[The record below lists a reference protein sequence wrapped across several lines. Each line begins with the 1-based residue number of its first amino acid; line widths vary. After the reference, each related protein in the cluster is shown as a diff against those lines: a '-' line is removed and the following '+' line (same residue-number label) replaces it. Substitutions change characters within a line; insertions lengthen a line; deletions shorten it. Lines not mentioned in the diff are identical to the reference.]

1 MRRIGERAVVLGA
14 SIGGL
19 VAARVLT
26 EAFPQVT
33 LVDRDDLLEGAV
45 PRRGVP
51 QGPHTHALLARG
63 REVLEELFPG
73 LTDELLAYGA
83 QGADL
88 QQDVRFY
95 NDGHLLFRRPS
106 GMRGVGLTRPL
117 LEDRLRTR
125 VRGLPGVELLTP
137 ADGEPV
143 MTGGRVTGVR
153 IHPGPNGSPPAVL
166 DADLVVDAT
175 GRGSHIPAW
184 LESAGFPRPAETT
197 IELGVGYSTW
207 IFPRRPDDLAGD
219 SGVLIGATVRAP
231 RFGAAVLVECDRWMI
246 TAGGYQGDRPPTD
259 LDSFREYLTGLPVPD
274 LAELVAEL
282 EPVEAPRA
290 YRFQSSTRRHYERL
304 TRFPDGL
311 LVIGDALSSFNPIY
325 GQGMTV
331 VALEARALR
340 DLLAEGG
347 TDLPRRFFREAAR
360 LIDIPWDIAA
370 GGDLRIPVVPG
381 PRPLR
386 TRLVNRYVGRVQA
399 VAAVDPE
406 VGLAFLRVANLVE
419 SPEALLRPR
428 VALRLAAASLR
439 APSRPK
445 RAAGRRPG
453 IPSSFLHT
461 WLTGR
466 PSTSQSA
473 GQGDR
478 AGKRHDAEHGGVVQ
492 RTQHAGQGQ
501 PRRVE

>member
-1 MRRIGERAVVLGA
+1 MRQIGERAVVLGA

-26 EAFPQVT
+26 EAFPHVT
-33 LVDRDDLLEGAV
+33 LVERDELPEGAV

-51 QGPHTHALLARG
+51 QGHHTHALLGRG
-63 REVLEELFPG
+63 REALEELFPG
-73 LTDELLAYGA
+73 LTDELLEYGA
-83 QGADL
+83 RGADL
-88 QQDVRFY
+88 QDDVRFY
-95 NDGHLLFRRPS
+95 NDGHLLSRRPS

-117 LEDRLRTR
+117 LEDRLRAR
-125 VRGLPGVELLTP
+125 VRGLPRVEVLTP
-137 ADGEPV
+137 AEGEPV

-153 IHPGPNGSPPAVL
+153 VHPGADGSASSVL
-166 DADLVVDAT
+166 EADLVVDAT
-175 GRGSHIPAW
+175 GRGSHTPAW

-207 IFPRRPDDLAGD
+207 IFPRRPADLAGD

-231 RFGAAVLVECDRWMI
+231 RFGAAVLVEGDRWMI

-259 LDSFREYLTGLPVPD
+259 LGSFREYLTGLPVPD
-274 LAELVAEL
+274 LAELVADL

-304 TRFPDGL
+304 ARFPDGL
-311 LVIGDALSSFNPIY
+311 LVFGDALSSFNPIY

-331 VALEARALR
+331 VALEALALR
-340 DLLAEGG
+340 SLLSEGG
-347 TDLPRRFFREAAR
+347 TDLPRRFFRRAAR

-381 PRPLR
+381 TRPLR

-399 VAAVDPE
+399 VAAVDPD

-419 SPEALLRPR
+419 GPAALLRPR
-428 VALRLAAASLR
+428 MVARVTTANLR
-439 APSRPK
+439 APQRSN

-453 IPSSFLHT
+453 IP
-461 WLTGR
+461 WPRR
-466 PSTSQSA
+466 P
-473 GQGDR
+473 R
-478 AGKRHDAEHGGVVQ
+478 DAESAAV
-492 RTQHAGQGQ
+492 
-501 PRRVE
+501 PREASGRR